1 MSPQLTLGSI
11 SSNVLCFS
19 DCRHLQ
25 AARVQ
30 SCLSVHTL
38 YSLASGWHSS
48 QVRHFSGQYVG
59 CMWTCYWACIIT
71 IEDLV
76 KFSKG
81 GDKFITCFIVSR
93 QFLTLK
99 WQITDSVTLTEPP
112 LPSCAT
118 GKLWLVWVHTASCVV
133 EQLFRTG
140 SIGPVIG
147 TPSIHFWLNHKNTAL
162 SCCTSL
168 PSFMIFAFFCIPMS
182 DISRWKVR
190 IFSLFFLIS
199 EIVLLPTL
207 YFSAMTLLELTS
219 SCFIMLILSS
229 IVRTFLFRFALN
241 VEVQVSRGTSILPT

>member
-1 MSPQLTLGSI
+1 MWNIRISEYTYIVYTCSYYTCTCTLLNSIQFWMSPQLTLGSI

-19 DCRHLQ
+19 DCRYLR

-71 IEDLV
+71 IIEDLV

-118 GKLWLVWVHTASCVV
+118 GKLWLVWVHTASCVL
-133 EQLFRTG
+133 E
-140 SIGPVIG
+140 
-147 TPSIHFWLNHKNTAL
+147 LN
-162 SCCTSL
+162 
-168 PSFMIFAFFCIPMS
+168 SFSHRQYWPCDRYPLHS
-182 DISRWKVR
+182 
-190 IFSLFFLIS
+190 FLI
-199 EIVLLPTL
+199 EPQKHGL
-207 YFSAMTLLELTS
+207 
-219 SCFIMLILSS
+219 IMLYIVAKLHDLCLLLHSHVGHLSLEGKNLLLVFLN
-229 IVRTFLFRFALN
+229 IGDRTFTNSVFFSYDLVGADF
-241 VEVQVSRGTSILPT
+241 